1 MRFGVTFFPDV
12 TPAVKSAQQ
21 YFAET
26 FELVDFAAELGFVHA
41 KIIEH
46 YFSPY
51 GGYSPDPLQFLAAVS
66 QRQPEMRLMTG
77 AVIPAFSNPLQL
89 AAKIALLDS
98 ISGGRLDVGFAR
110 AFLPHEFDAFG
121 VSMDD
126 SRALYEEGI
135 DAIRRL
141 LTEEK
146 VTFEGQFHKFEDILS
161 YPRPV
166 QQPHPPFYVAAFRTP
181 DSFEYAGK
189 QGMNLMITP
198 FYLRPAELGEMVSQY
213 RGFRQE
219 AGHDPATAS
228 VNINFRTYCAATDQE
243 AEERAEP
250 YARHYINMFLE
261 PLERWRDQPS
271 AQYPGYEKFIGA
283 VEKFP
288 YDVLVEQSFIGSP
301 ERIRDRIAYFTDTCG
316 GEIYPSI
323 DFSYGN
329 MPLDEAKASL
339 KLFAEEVM
347 AKV

>member
-1 MRFGVTFFPDV
+1 MQFGVTFFPDV
-12 TPAVKSAQQ
+12 TPAMKSAQQ

-26 FELVDFAAELGFVHA
+26 FELVDFAGELGFAHA

-66 QRQPEMRLMTG
+66 QRQPGMRLMTG
-77 AVIPAFSNPLQL
+77 AVIPAFANPLQL
-89 AAKIALLDS
+89 AAKLALLDS
-98 ISGGRLDVGFAR
+98 MSGGRLDVGFAR

-126 SRALYEEGI
+126 SRGLYEEGI
-135 DAIRRL
+135 EAIRRL
-141 LTEEK
+141 LTEEV
-146 VTFEGQFHKFEDILS
+146 VTFEGQFHKFEDIRS
-161 YPRPV
+161 YPQPV
-166 QQPHPPFYVAAFRTP
+166 QKPHPPFYVAAFRTP

-189 QGMNLMITP
+189 QGFNLMITP
-198 FYLRPAELGEMVSQY
+198 FYLRPAELGEMVMQY
-213 RGFRQE
+213 RGYREE

-228 VNINFRTYCAATDQE
+228 ININFRTYCAKTDKE

-250 YARHYINMFLE
+250 YARHYIEMFVE
-261 PLERWRDQPS
+261 PLNHWRDRPS
-271 AQYPGYEKFIGA
+271 TQYPGYENFVNA

-288 YDVLVEQSFIGSP
+288 YDVMVEQSFIGSP
-301 ERIRDRIAYFTDTCG
+301 EKVRDRIAYFSEICG
-316 GEIYPSI
+316 GDILPSI
-323 DFSYGN
+323 DFAYGN
-329 MPLDEAKASL
+329 MPVEEAKASL

>member
-1 MRFGVTFFPDV
+1 MQFGVTFFPDV
-12 TPAVKSAQQ
+12 TPDVKSAQQ
-21 YFAET
+21 YYAET
-26 FELVDFAAELGFVHA
+26 FELIDFAADLGFCHA

-46 YFSPY
+46 YLTPY
-51 GGYSPDPLQFLAAVS
+51 GGYSPDPLQFLAAVAA
-66 QRQPEMRLMTG
+66 RQPKMRLMTG
-77 AVIPAFSNPLQL
+77 AVIPAFNHPIQL
-89 AAKIALLDS
+89 AARIALLDS
-98 ISGGRLDVGFAR
+98 MSNGRLDVGFAR
-110 AFLPHEFDAFG
+110 AFLPHEFDAFE

-126 SRALYEEGI
+126 SRARYEEGI

-141 LTEEK
+141 LTEEE
-146 VTFEGQFHKFEDILS
+146 VTFEGQFHRFEKARSL
-161 YPRPV
+161 PRPV

-181 DSFEYAGK
+181 DSFEYAGRE
-189 QGMNLMITP
+189 GHSLMITP
-198 FYLRPAELGEMVSQY
+198 FYMRPAELGEMVVNY
-213 RGFRQE
+213 RSFRAE
-219 AGHDPATAS
+219 GGHDPATAS
-228 VNINFRTYCAATDQE
+228 ININFRLYCAESDKE
-243 AEERAEP
+243 AVERAEP

-271 AQYPGYEKFIGA
+271 AQYPGYEKFITA

-301 ERIRDRIAYFTDTCG
+301 ENARDRIAYFTDICG

-323 DFSYGN
+323 DFAYGN

>member
-12 TPAVKSAQQ
+12 TPDVKSAQQ

-51 GGYSPDPLQFLAAVS
+51 GGYSPDPMQFLAAVS
-66 QRQPEMRLMTG
+66 QRQPHMRLMTG
-77 AVIPAFSNPLQL
+77 AVIPAFNNPLKL
-89 AAKIALLDS
+89 AAEIALLDS

-141 LTEEK
+141 LTETT
-146 VTFEGQFHKFEDILS
+146 VTFDGQFHKFEDVRS
-161 YPRPV
+161 YPQPV
-166 QQPHPPFYVAAFRTP
+166 QRPHPPFYVAAFRTP
-181 DSFEYAGK
+181 DSFEYAGR
-189 QGMNLMITP
+189 QGLNLMITP

-213 RGFRQE
+213 RGFRAE
-219 AGHDPATAS
+219 AGHDPSTAS
-228 VNINFRTYCAATDQE
+228 VNINFRTYCAKTDKM
-243 AEERAEP
+243 AEEQAEP
-250 YARHYINMFLE
+250 YARHYIDMLLE

-271 AQYPGYEKFIGA
+271 AQYPGYEKFITA

-288 YDVLVEQSFIGSP
+288 YDVMVEQSFIGSP
-301 ERIRDRIAYFTDTCG
+301 ERIRERVAYFTETCG

-329 MPLDEAKASL
+329 MPIEEAKASL

-347 AKV
+347 AKL

>member
-1 MRFGVTFFPDV
+1 MQFGVTFFPDV
-12 TPAVKSAQQ
+12 TPDVKSAQQ
-21 YFAET
+21 YYAET
-26 FELVDFAAELGFVHA
+26 FELIDFAADLGFCHA

-46 YFSPY
+46 YLTPY
-51 GGYSPDPLQFLAAVS
+51 GGYSPDPLQFLAAVAT
-66 QRQPEMRLMTG
+66 RQPKMRLMTG
-77 AVIPAFSNPLQL
+77 AVIPAFNHPIQL
-89 AAKIALLDS
+89 AARIALLDS
-98 ISGGRLDVGFAR
+98 MSNGRLDVGFAR
-110 AFLPHEFDAFG
+110 AFLPHEFDAFE

-126 SRALYEEGI
+126 SRARYEEGI

-141 LTEEK
+141 LTEEE
-146 VTFEGQFHKFEDILS
+146 VTFEGQFHRFEKARSL
-161 YPRPV
+161 PRPV

-181 DSFEYAGK
+181 DSFEYAGRE
-189 QGMNLMITP
+189 GHSLMITP
-198 FYLRPAELGEMVSQY
+198 FYMRPAELGEMVVNY
-213 RGFRQE
+213 RSFRAE
-219 AGHDPATAS
+219 GGHDPATAS
-228 VNINFRTYCAATDQE
+228 ININFRLYCAESDKE
-243 AEERAEP
+243 AVERAEP

-271 AQYPGYEKFIGA
+271 AQYPGYEKFITA

-301 ERIRDRIAYFTDTCG
+301 ENARDRIAYFTDICG

-323 DFSYGN
+323 DFAYGN